1 MHHLCKNISK
11 GVGDILL
18 TFIGVELLYYVVL
31 VSAVQQSESAIRMY
45 IFPLFWISF
54 SFRSP
59 QSTE

>member
-31 VSAVQQSESAIRMY
+31 VSAVQQSETDIHTSL
-45 IFPLFWISF
+45 LFWVSF
-54 SFRSP
+54 PVSVI
-59 QSTE
+59 TEH